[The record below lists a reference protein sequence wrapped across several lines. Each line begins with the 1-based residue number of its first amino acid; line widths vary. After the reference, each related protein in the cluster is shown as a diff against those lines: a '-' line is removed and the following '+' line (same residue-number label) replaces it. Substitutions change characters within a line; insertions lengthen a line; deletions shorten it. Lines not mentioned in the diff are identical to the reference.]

1 MKLGIGLQND
11 RFALCISSMLGEEK
25 MPYCWAAKSKR
36 KHVGAFRTS
45 QLNSMEI
52 EYFDDLPAIWL
63 WSMRYPC
70 SLFLN
75 YNFQDDTEMRSCL

>member
-36 KHVGAFRTS
+36 KHVGAS
-45 QLNSMEI
+45 HLAVEYEI
-52 EYFDDLPAIWL
+52 PMLIVFEL
-63 WSMRYPC
+63 
-70 SLFLN
+70 
-75 YNFQDDTEMRSCL
+75 